1 MNLLELRPFVQ
12 GSGVHGQTVLDE
24 QLDVAGI
31 VVPGMLKGSPRHG
44 ARTPYNYDRYRV
56 LARGHDGTTT
66 VYERH

>member
-12 GSGVHGQTVLDE
+12 GS
-24 QLDVAGI
+24 GI